1 LRLLETFL
9 ALMTPAAL
17 YLRAQ
22 LALMEHGAATALREV
37 GQSLAAGQNARLMS
51 PADIE
56 QAQVAASS
64 NMGAMLLLLALTVI
78 AAIAIFKTTR
88 VLTFVLT
95 AAFVAMIL
103 PVSLM
108 GYQVTAPFL
117 VLGATALL
125 GSAFVHS
132 LFANARALDVNA
144 G

>member
-1 LRLLETFL
+1 MIIICLNRSPHGINDPRRKFRRQTAINDNGFRVQKRLCAHGCKCNLRC
-9 ALMTPAAL
+9 
-17 YLRAQ
+17 
-22 LALMEHGAATALREV
+22 
-37 GQSLAAGQNARLMS
+37 
-51 PADIE
+51 
-56 QAQVAASS
+56 
-64 NMGAMLLLLALTVI
+64 LLALTVI